1 MKAESQN
8 IEWKE
13 TWRDEYL
20 KWICGF
26 ANAQGGKIYI
36 GINDKGA
43 VVGLPDAK
51 KLLEDIPNK
60 AKNHLGILVD
70 VNLKTKAKKS
80 CLEIIVEPY
89 PNPIS
94 YAGEYHFRAGT
105 TKQTLRGVALD
116 KFLLKKQG
124 QRWDGVPL
132 HKAKLSELNSTTITH
147 FKQKASQT
155 GRMNADALKL
165 KNELLIDNLRL
176 KSDDNQLKRAAV
188 LLFHKDPEKYI
199 TGAYIKI
206 GYFYDDDDLAFQD
219 EIHGNLFEQAEQTI
233 QLLTTKY
240 LKATISYQGLH
251 RIEQFPIPEPAL
263 REALLNAIVHKDY
276 SCGIPIQISVYQ
288 QKLIIWNQGQ
298 LPENWTIAHLSEK
311 HPSKPYNPDIANCF
325 FRAGLIESWGLG
337 TLKILNE
344 CKKAKLSVPNF
355 NFQDSDFTVTFKLKN
370 TKQLQSPVAIKLSG
384 TNADKVLQLIE
395 SNVKITIN
403 ELAIKLKV
411 SESTIERILKNLQ
424 LKNIIYRDG
433 SKKEGAWI
441 INASKE

>member
-1 MKAESQN
+1 
-8 IEWKE
+8 
-13 TWRDEYL
+13 
-20 KWICGF
+20 
-26 ANAQGGKIYI
+26 
-36 GINDKGA
+36 
-43 VVGLPDAK
+43 
-51 KLLEDIPNK
+51 
-60 AKNHLGILVD
+60 
-70 VNLKTKAKKS
+70 
-80 CLEIIVEPY
+80 
-89 PNPIS
+89 
-94 YAGEYHFRAGT
+94 
-105 TKQTLRGVALD
+105 
-116 KFLLKKQG
+116 
-124 QRWDGVPL
+124 
-132 HKAKLSELNSTTITH
+132 
-147 FKQKASQT
+147 
-155 GRMNADALKL
+155 
-165 KNELLIDNLRL
+165 
-176 KSDDNQLKRAAV
+176 

>member
-1 MKAESQN
+1 
-8 IEWKE
+8 
-13 TWRDEYL
+13 
-20 KWICGF
+20 
-26 ANAQGGKIYI
+26 
-36 GINDKGA
+36 
-43 VVGLPDAK
+43 
-51 KLLEDIPNK
+51 
-60 AKNHLGILVD
+60 
-70 VNLKTKAKKS
+70 
-80 CLEIIVEPY
+80 
-89 PNPIS
+89 
-94 YAGEYHFRAGT
+94 
-105 TKQTLRGVALD
+105 
-116 KFLLKKQG
+116 
-124 QRWDGVPL
+124 
-132 HKAKLSELNSTTITH
+132 
-147 FKQKASQT
+147 
-155 GRMNADALKL
+155 MNADALKL

>member
-1 MKAESQN
+1 MKTESQN

-13 TWRDEYL
+13 SWRDEFL

-36 GINDKGA
+36 GINDKGE
-43 VVGLPDAK
+43 VKGLPNAK

-80 CLEIIVEPY
+80 YLEIIVEPY

-94 YAGEYHFRAGT
+94 YEGEYHFRAGS
-105 TKQTLRGVALD
+105 TKQTLRGVTLD

-124 QRWDGVPL
+124 QRWDGVPV
-132 HKAKLSELNSTTITH
+132 HKAKLSELNATTLIY
-147 FKQKASQT
+147 FKQKATQT

-188 LLFHKDPEKYI
+188 LLFHKDPEKYM

-298 LPENWTIAHLSEK
+298 LPDNWTVAHLSKK

-325 FRAGLIESWGLG
+325 FRAGLIESWGRG
-337 TLKILNE
+337 TLNILNE
-344 CKKAKLSVPNF
+344 CKQAKLPLPNF
-355 NFQDSDFTVTFKLKN
+355 NVQDSDFTVTFKFKN
-370 TKQLQSPVAIKLSG
+370 TKQQQSPTAIKLSG

-403 ELAIKLKV
+403 ELAVKLKV

-424 LKNIIYRDG
+424 LKNIIYREG
-433 SKKEGAWI
+433 SKKEGAWVI
-441 INASKE
+441 SASKD